1 MYRLTDE
8 DHLDLWKYFQGR
20 ADDIKQAMFTTLTW
34 TLGLASGLLG
44 VIFVSVTTLDQEKS
58 AIGLG
63 ELMVSAALSGLAI
76 CSYAWLALSESARHI
91 QGNWKRADRSRAN
104 IEGLTDI
111 LAAGGPQ
118 APPIKIWVQLR
129 IVVALYVIAFLAVL
143 SWVVWT

>member
-8 DHLDLWKYFQGR
+8 DHLDLWKYFEGR
-20 ADDIKQAMFTTLTW
+20 AEDIKQAMFNTLTW
-34 TLGLASGLLG
+34 TLGLTSGLLG
-44 VIFVSVTTLDQEKS
+44 VIFVSVTTLDLEKS

-63 ELMVSAALSGLAI
+63 ELMASAALSGLAI
-76 CSYAWLALSESARHI
+76 CSYTWLALSESARHI

-104 IEGLTDI
+104 IEGLDEI
-111 LAAGGPQ
+111 LATGAPQ
-118 APPIKIWVQLR
+118 TPPIRIWVQLR